1 MTEARACICPADLG
15 KPRLVGEPDADA
27 AELATWRQGMRRLA
41 QLPQVDL
48 GLGLGAIGAR
58 VRVRVRSGSK
68 PSPSP
73 ALALALP

>member
-41 QLPQVDL
+41 QLPQVGL
-48 GLGLGAIGAR
+48 GLGLGAKGLGLGLGLGQAR
-58 VRVRVRSGSK
+58 SRA
-68 PSPSP
+68 P
-73 ALALALP
+73 ALP